1 MTQDVVNIQSVVNLL
16 WGGGKNYRHLV
27 VNIR

>member
-1 MTQDVVNIQSVVNLL
+1 MTQDVVNIQFVVNLL
-16 WGGGKNYRHLV
+16 WGGKNYRHLV